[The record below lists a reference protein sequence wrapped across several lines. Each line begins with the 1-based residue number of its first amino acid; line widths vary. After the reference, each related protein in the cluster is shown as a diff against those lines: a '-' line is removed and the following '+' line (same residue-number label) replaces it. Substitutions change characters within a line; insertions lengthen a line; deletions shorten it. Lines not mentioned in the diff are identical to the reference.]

1 METTSE
7 PPFNLKY
14 RATGAIIL
22 LSVPVLL
29 LPWLLGGQNGHQA
42 IDEASLIPEPK
53 NEFISSIG
61 PAVDVSK
68 TSINLDPDISSER
81 ADQIPQEETESST
94 SEPAADQSEDGI
106 GGGTETVSDSNAL
119 SGAQAGWVVRVGVF
133 SEPDNLKRRADLLSN
148 NGMTSRQETIE
159 INGRP
164 MVRIFLGPFADLAT
178 AERESGKAMLV
189 TGEPAFVIELN

>member
-29 LPWLLGGQNGHQA
+29 LPWLLSGQNGRQV

-53 NEFISSIG
+53 SEFISSIG
-61 PAVDVSK
+61 PAADLSK
-68 TSINLDPDISSER
+68 TSINPDPDISSER
-81 ADQIPQEETESST
+81 ADQKPEEKTGSST
-94 SEPAADQSEDGI
+94 SEPAAGQSEDGI
-106 GGGTETVSDSNAL
+106 GGGTETVSDS
-119 SGAQAGWVVRVGVF
+119 GAQTGWVVRVGVF
-133 SEPDNLKRRADLLSN
+133 SEPDNLKRRADLLSD

>member
-1 METTSE
+1 MMLTSS
-7 PPFNLKY
+7 PAQFRPRL
-14 RATGAIIL
+14 A
-22 LSVPVLL
+22 
-29 LPWLLGGQNGHQA
+29 GGQSDLQGFQSVA
-42 IDEASLIPEPK
+42 
-53 NEFISSIG
+53 
-61 PAVDVSK
+61 
-68 TSINLDPDISSER
+68 
-81 ADQIPQEETESST
+81 
-94 SEPAADQSEDGI
+94 AADQSEDGI
-106 GGGTETVSDSNAL
+106 SGGTETVSGSNAL
-119 SGAQAGWVVRVGVF
+119 SGAQTGWVVRVGVF

>member
-7 PPFNLKY
+7 PPFNFKY
-14 RATGAIIL
+14 RATGAVIL
-22 LSVPVLL
+22 LSFPVLL
-29 LPWLLGGQNGHQA
+29 LPWLLGGQNGRQA

-53 NEFISSIG
+53 SEFISSIG
-61 PAVDVSK
+61 PAVALSK
-68 TSINLDPDISSER
+68 ASINPDPNISSER
-81 ADQIPQEETESST
+81 ADQNPQEKTGSST
-94 SEPAADQSEDGI
+94 SEPATDQSEDGI
-106 GGGTETVSDSNAL
+106 GGGTETISDSIAL
-119 SGAQAGWVVRVGVF
+119 SGAQTGWVVRVGVF

-164 MVRIFLGPFADLAT
+164 MVRIFLGPFADLTT

-189 TGEPAFVIELN
+189 TGEPAFVIKLN

>member
-7 PPFNLKY
+7 APFNLKY
-14 RATGAIIL
+14 RTTGAIIL

-53 NEFISSIG
+53 SEFISSIG
-61 PAVDVSK
+61 PAVDLSK
-68 TSINLDPDISSER
+68 TSINPDPDISSER
-81 ADQIPQEETESST
+81 ADQNPQEKTGSST
-94 SEPAADQSEDGI
+94 SEPAVDQSEDEIDGRA
-106 GGGTETVSDSNAL
+106 ETASDSIAL
-119 SGAQAGWVVRVGVF
+119 SGAQTGWVVRVGVF
-133 SEPDNLKRRADLLSN
+133 SEPDNLKRRANLLSN

-164 MVRIFLGPFADLAT
+164 MFRIFLGPFADLAT

>member
-29 LPWLLGGQNGHQA
+29 LPWLLSGQNGRQA

-53 NEFISSIG
+53 SEFISSIG
-61 PAVDVSK
+61 PAVDLSK
-68 TSINLDPDISSER
+68 TSINPDPDISSER

-94 SEPAADQSEDGI
+94 SEPAVDQSEDGI
-106 GGGTETVSDSNAL
+106 GGGTETVSDSD
-119 SGAQAGWVVRVGVF
+119 AQTGWVVRVGVF
-133 SEPDNLKRRADLLSN
+133 SEPDNLKRRADLLSD

>member
-14 RATGAIIL
+14 RATGAVIL

-29 LPWLLGGQNGHQA
+29 LPWLLSGQNGRHA
-42 IDEASLIPEPK
+42 IDQTFLIPQPK
-53 NEFISSIG
+53 REFFSCFD
-61 PAVDVSK
+61 PAVDFSK
-68 TSINLDPDISSER
+68 TTINPDPEISSER
-81 ADQIPQEETESST
+81 ADQNSQEETGSST
-94 SEPAADQSEDGI
+94 SESTTNQSGDGV
-106 GGGTETVSDSNAL
+106 GGGTQTVSDSNAL

-133 SEPDNLKRRADLLSN
+133 SEPDNLKRRADLLSS

-164 MVRIFLGPFADLAT
+164 MVRIFLGPFADLTT

-189 TGEPAFVIELN
+189 TGEPAFVIKLN

>member
-14 RATGAIIL
+14 RATGAVIL

-29 LPWLLGGQNGHQA
+29 LPWLLSGQNGRQV
-42 IDEASLIPEPK
+42 IDETFLIPQPK
-53 NEFISSIG
+53 SEFISSIE
-61 PAVDVSK
+61 PAVDLSK
-68 TSINLDPDISSER
+68 TSINPDPEISSER
-81 ADQIPQEETESST
+81 ADQNSQEETGSST
-94 SEPAADQSEDGI
+94 SESTTNQSGDGV
-106 GGGTETVSDSNAL
+106 GGGTQTVSDSNAL

-133 SEPDNLKRRADLLSN
+133 SEPDNLKRRADLLSS
-148 NGMTSRQETIE
+148 NGMTSHQETIE

-164 MVRIFLGPFADLAT
+164 MVRIFLGPFADLTT

-189 TGEPAFVIELN
+189 TGEPAFVIKLN